1 MFRQF
6 PFFGVTAP
14 LPPQTP
20 EVEID
25 YSNASTVYFVDPSA
39 VLPGKVGDENRPF
52 ATLEQV
58 HVLIAERT
66 EDNFTVIQ
74 KIGDR
79 GVYSGFSGII
89 PNKSISYY
97 GVSFEYSNIYEG
109 SATYNITHQINRG
122 KIAKYEFFN
131 CHINLISGGAYFNTQ
146 DADLF
151 FFNSTIGIVSRE
163 DITNNLSGEN
173 AFFTA
178 RTINGSI
185 RVLVQAEI
193 FNNTLFYAGNIN
205 LNFSADIILEQNTN
219 FSVFDN
225 VTTGQIFVDE
235 LKVQNLGSSDSQITF
250 LKGNS
255 VADVTFGSKI
265 DYMAQQQDIVL
276 DIVTNETG
284 AAKMVFNDT
293 VIAGTVCFK
302 AGFQTHFKGVFS
314 YASPDENGYNLGV
327 ISYNHGGESYLKFE
341 DFKGYAGGI
350 KQDLELGK
358 IIVRNSHIKHPNARF
373 VEFASLF
380 DGATEIYLE
389 GFNMFESSYP
399 AFRTDDY
406 KIFYLDTYYSMAS
419 IMEVDIIAV
428 CPNSVFRRK
437 FNHESLY

>member
-14 LPPQTP
+14 LPPQTS

-25 YSNASTVYFVDPSA
+25 YSNASTVYFVDPNA

-52 ATLEQV
+52 ATLEEV
-58 HVLIAERT
+58 HELIAERT

-74 KIGDR
+74 KQGER
-79 GVYSGFSGII
+79 QEYSGFSGII
-89 PNKSISYY
+89 PNKSISYH
-97 GVSFEYSNIYEG
+97 GVRFEYSNIYEG
-109 SATYNITHQINRG
+109 SATYNITQAINRG

-131 CHINLISGGAYFNTQ
+131 CVIALWSGGAYFNTEF
-146 DADLF
+146 ADLF
-151 FFNSTIGIVSRE
+151 FFNTIISIISSE
-163 DITNNLSGEN
+163 NITDNLSGEN
-173 AFFTA
+173 AFFRA
-178 RTINGSI
+178 RAINGNGQ
-185 RVLVQAEI
+185 VFVQAQLVD
-193 FNNTLFYAGNIN
+193 NTLFQAGNIN
-205 LNFSADIILEQNTN
+205 FNFSAEIILEQNTK
-219 FSVFDN
+219 FFLFDN
-225 VTTGQIFVDE
+225 VINGKILIDE
-235 LKVQNLGSSDSQITF
+235 LRVQNLGSSDSQITI

-255 VADVTFGSKI
+255 IADVTFGSKI

-293 VIAGTVCFK
+293 VIPGTVCFK

-314 YASPDENGYNLGV
+314 YAAPDENGYNLGV
-327 ISYNHGGESYLKFE
+327 VSYNHSGESYLKFE

-350 KQDLELGK
+350 KQGQELGK
-358 IIVRNSHIKHPNARF
+358 IIVRNSHIKHPNAGF

-380 DGATEIYLE
+380 DGSSEIYLE

-399 AFRTDDY
+399 AFRTDDW
-406 KIFYLDTYYSMAS
+406 KVFYLDTWYSMAS

-437 FNHESLY
+437 FNHELY